1 MSVTALADWVGGLWG
16 HAVVNPN
23 HLLKSEQHMG
33 RFKTAVTR
41 VKNVALIDCLLST
54 LHFFNFCRWFDILLL
69 AEPSLCCCEPTVV
82 MRNFPGMPLYLD
94 VDVDDGDMEGVDGEW
109 QVSPRQSL
117 VVSRAT
123 P

>member
-1 MSVTALADWVGGLWG
+1 MLPA
-16 HAVVNPN
+16 
-23 HLLKSEQHMG
+23 
-33 RFKTAVTR
+33 F
-41 VKNVALIDCLLST
+41 NVA
-54 LHFFNFCRWFDILLL
+54 FFNFCRWFDILLL
-69 AEPSLCCCEPTVV
+69 AEPSLCEPTVV